1 MGRASLWSTGAL
13 MEGVA
18 VVGAS
23 VDEALSGAAWVELIE
38 GIALG

>member
-1 MGRASLWSTGAL
+1 

-23 VDEALSGAAWVELIE
+23 VDEAPSGAAWIELTG
-38 GIALG
+38 GIAFG